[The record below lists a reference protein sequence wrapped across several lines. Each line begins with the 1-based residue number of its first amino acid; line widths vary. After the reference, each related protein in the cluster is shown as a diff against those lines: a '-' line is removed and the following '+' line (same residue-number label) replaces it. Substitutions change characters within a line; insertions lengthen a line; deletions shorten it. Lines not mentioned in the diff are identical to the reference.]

1 MITMVMVMV
10 IKPSD
15 SSLPG
20 PGGLC
25 PDSFCSKEA
34 EFAALFILCEC
45 KLHEEDAEFP
55 LSIEG
60 EDISVEGRTGLCCFL
75 DHPEDPEA
83 PPTRATAGSLPE
95 CSLRRD
101 GRLTGLG
108 TESLKLELLE
118 EEDDDGGVGF

>member
-1 MITMVMVMV
+1 MIMMVMVM
-10 IKPSD
+10 KLSF

-20 PGGLC
+20 AGELY
-25 PDSFCSKEA
+25 PDSFCSKKA
-34 EFAALFILCEC
+34 GFAALVVLCEC
-45 KLHEEDAEFP
+45 KLHEEDAEFS

-60 EDISVEGRTGLCCFL
+60 EDTSVEGRTELCCFL

-83 PPTRATAGSLPE
+83 PPTRATVGSLPE

-108 TESLKLELLE
+108 TESLKLALLE